1 MPKCDRCGAFRE
13 SAAEACAWCGAGGDN
28 GSAESFVVPAAPV
41 AAASMAL
48 GGAATAAGIAVDPA
62 ADLLPAVNQKNLR
75 GIGGWLILV
84 AIGLALEPF
93 GLLLAVGGSMMEL
106 FSPAGETVLAANPG
120 VGGLLALDAAI
131 DALFILALVF
141 LNFRFYGRKKAFPRL
156 AMGYLAASFVLQIA
170 LQRMMVQYMP
180 TFPSWT
186 ALSSLISAGVW
197 IPYFLLSQRVKQ
209 TFVN

>member
-1 MPKCDRCGAFRE
+1 M
-13 SAAEACAWCGAGGDN
+13 
-28 GSAESFVVPAAPV
+28 VPASPV

-48 GGAATAAGIAVDPA
+48 DGAATAGMALDPA
-62 ADLLPAVNQKNLR
+62 ANLLPEANQKNLQ
-75 GIGGWLILV
+75 GIGGWLTLV
-84 AIGLALEPF
+84 AIGLALGPF
-93 GLLLAVGGSMMEL
+93 GLLLAVGGSMMLL
-106 FSPAGETVLAANPG
+106 FSPAGAAVLAANPG

-131 DALFILALVF
+131 DALFILALVY
-141 LNFRFYGRKKAFPRL
+141 LNFHFYGKKKTFPRL

-170 LQRMMVQYMP
+170 MQRLMVQYMP

>member
-1 MPKCDRCGAFRE
+1 MT
-13 SAAEACAWCGAGGDN
+13 
-28 GSAESFVVPAAPV
+28 
-41 AAASMAL
+41 L
-48 GGAATAAGIAVDPA
+48 GGAAAAGGFTVDPD
-62 ADLLPAVNQKNLR
+62 ADLLPAVNQKNLQ

-84 AIGLALEPF
+84 ALGLALGPF
-93 GLLLAVGGSMMEL
+93 GLLLAVGGSMMLL

-131 DALFILALVF
+131 DALFILALVY
-141 LNFRFYGRKKAFPRL
+141 LNFHFYGKKRTFPRL
-156 AMGYLAASFVLQIA
+156 AIGYLAASFVLQIA
-170 LQRMMVQYMP
+170 LQRMMMQYMP